1 MLSYVFELDANI
13 AHFVYY
19 GKTLLNN
26 KILFDLVQP
35 KDLAHCSWKV
45 ERKFVC
51 SQQHLVRSKELVLCA
66 KISVL

>member
-13 AHFVYY
+13 ANLVYY
-19 GKTLLNN
+19 GKTWLNN

-35 KDLAHCSWKV
+35 KDLAHWKAEKSLYV
-45 ERKFVC
+45 LNNIWFVPE
-51 SQQHLVRSKELVLCA
+51 SVLCA